1 MVTWRQR
8 LRDLLCVKSIVTIL
22 LTVVFVALTLAG
34 RVSSQEFLTI
44 FSVVIAFI
52 LVLKVSGQ
60 NTGSAGNRALPVRR
74 PKKIERMGG
83 IQVTLSQRRGRIPDR
98 IKATHKT
105 GGNPE
110 WT

>member
-44 FSVVIAFI
+44 FSVVIAFYF
-52 LVLKVSGQ
+52 
-60 NTGSAGNRALPVRR
+60 GSQSERARHR
-74 PKKIERMGG
+74 E
-83 IQVTLSQRRGRIPDR
+83 
-98 IKATHKT
+98 
-105 GGNPE
+105 
-110 WT
+110 

>member
-44 FSVVIAFI
+44 FSVVIAFYFGSQSERA
-52 LVLKVSGQ
+52 KHR
-60 NTGSAGNRALPVRR
+60 SAGNRALPSPS
-74 PKKIERMGG
+74 PKEDQKEGRHPGDF
-83 IQVTLSQRRGRIPDR
+83 VTASREDP
-98 IKATHKT
+98 
-105 GGNPE
+105 
-110 WT
+110 

>member
-44 FSVVIAFI
+44 FSVVIAFYF
-52 LVLKVSGQ
+52 
-60 NTGSAGNRALPVRR
+60 GSQSERAKHRECGKPSPSSPS
-74 PKKIERMGG
+74 PKEDRKDGRHPGDF
-83 IQVTLSQRRGRIPDR
+83 VTASREAP
-98 IKATHKT
+98 
-105 GGNPE
+105 
-110 WT
+110 

>member
-44 FSVVIAFI
+44 FQSVA
-52 LVLKVSGQ
+52 
-60 NTGSAGNRALPVRR
+60 
-74 PKKIERMGG
+74 
-83 IQVTLSQRRGRIPDR
+83 QRRSKGWEASR
-98 IKATHKT
+98 
-105 GGNPE
+105 
-110 WT
+110 

>member
-44 FSVVIAFI
+44 FSVVIAFYF
-52 LVLKVSGQ
+52 
-60 NTGSAGNRALPVRR
+60 GSQSERAKQKACGKQSHPSPAP
-74 PKKIERMGG
+74 PKGRQDGG
-83 IQVTLSQRRGRIPDR
+83 DPGDFVTASREDP
-98 IKATHKT
+98 
-105 GGNPE
+105 
-110 WT
+110 

>member
-34 RVSSQEFLTI
+34 RVSSQEPSFPW
-44 FSVVIAFI
+44 SSRFI
-52 LVLKVSGQ
+52 LVLKVSGPS
-60 NTGSAGNRALPVRR
+60 TGSAGNRALPVRR

-105 GGNPE
+105 GGNPA

>member
-44 FSVVIAFI
+44 FFRGHC
-52 LVLKVSGQ
+52 VLFWFSK
-60 NTGSAGNRALPVRR
+60 
-74 PKKIERMGG
+74 
-83 IQVTLSQRRGRIPDR
+83 
-98 IKATHKT
+98 
-105 GGNPE
+105 
-110 WT
+110 